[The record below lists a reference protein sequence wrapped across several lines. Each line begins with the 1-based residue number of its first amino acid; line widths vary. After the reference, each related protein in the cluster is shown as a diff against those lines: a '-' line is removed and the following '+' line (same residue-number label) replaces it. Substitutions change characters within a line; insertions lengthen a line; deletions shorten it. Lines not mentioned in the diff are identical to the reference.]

1 MIDNL
6 TKDFINKFIIE
17 INKIENKKR
26 IENEIINPLICSF
39 SNKIFPYVS
48 LLFIMYTLNL
58 ILIITVL
65 ILIIMYNK
73 K

>member
-1 MIDNL
+1 MIDTL